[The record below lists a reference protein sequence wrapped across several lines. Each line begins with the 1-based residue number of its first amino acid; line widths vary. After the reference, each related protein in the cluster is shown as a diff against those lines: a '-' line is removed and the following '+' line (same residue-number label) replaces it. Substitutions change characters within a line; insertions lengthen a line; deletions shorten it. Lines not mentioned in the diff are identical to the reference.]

1 MNIMLPFDGDR
12 SSGDKKMLIIKHLLV
27 RDEYNWTTAHLT
39 LNINE
44 LSKIYNNVYILVLL

>member
-1 MNIMLPFDGDR
+1 
-12 SSGDKKMLIIKHLLV
+12 MLIIKHLLV